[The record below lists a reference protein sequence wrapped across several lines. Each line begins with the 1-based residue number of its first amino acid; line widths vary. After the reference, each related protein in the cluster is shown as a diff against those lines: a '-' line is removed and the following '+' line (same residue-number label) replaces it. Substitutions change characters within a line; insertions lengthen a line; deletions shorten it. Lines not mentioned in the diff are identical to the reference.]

1 MSTLFPI
8 LGASIALAGLDKLV
22 GQRGYRQLFG
32 HLDWSEDGMRA
43 VAVAELAG
51 GLLMVPAA
59 TRRFG
64 GALVVAASSA
74 VLSSELDHGDARLA
88 VPRSVVLMV
97 ALAAVVA
104 PARR

>member
-1 MSTLFPI
+1 MATLFPI

-43 VAVAELAG
+43 VALAELAG
-51 GLLMVPAA
+51 GLLMMPAA

-64 GALVVAASSA
+64 GAVVAAASSA
-74 VLSSELDHGDARLA
+74 VLASELGHRDVRLA
-88 VPRSVVLMV
+88 VPRSLVLLV
-97 ALAAVVA
+97 ALAAVAA